1 MDDKEKP
8 QTQQDSPNIHPLFEQ
23 LLQPVKPG
31 WLLEKTNHSKEQNY
45 DNQ

>member
-1 MDDKEKP
+1 MNKEKP
-8 QTQQDSPNIHPLFEQ
+8 KTQQQDSPNLHPLFEQ

-31 WLLEKTNHSKEQNY
+31 WLLEKIDHSEEQSH